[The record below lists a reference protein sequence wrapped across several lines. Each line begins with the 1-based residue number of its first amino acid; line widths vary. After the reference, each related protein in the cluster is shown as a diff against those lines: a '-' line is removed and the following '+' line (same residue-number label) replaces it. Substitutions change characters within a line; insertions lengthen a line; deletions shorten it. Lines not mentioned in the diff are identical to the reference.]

1 MGVGFTGRKIF
12 SLLGLGKG
20 DSILVTSV
28 LCDIDM

>member
-1 MGVGFTGRKIF
+1 MGVGFQGSENIFITGV
-12 SLLGLGKG
+12 GKG